1 MFSISVIFPDSSL
14 YLTMSVPC
22 TKEVILT
29 LIEDIELIARELV
42 ENAVAPKQKRLP
54 SQEHKAVTELLV
66 AKDKEL
72 KEALRVATEQR
83 EVEREI
89 SKVRAEVERQDQSI
103 KALTSQLKE
112 AETLLAST
120 VYQAKQKLESISRGE
135 PVLSEELIKYSHK
148 ISASNAVCAPLNWQQ
163 GDPRRPYPTDIEM
176 RGGFLARADLPLA
189 QQLQHV
195 TAPASSLPPPPG
207 PVTPSHQPGHFS
219 WTSGGEIT
227 MTSGSGSAVH
237 IETGARQPGG
247 AGTGANLGDVETMST
262 DSSSS
267 SSTDSN

>member
-1 MFSISVIFPDSSL
+1 
-14 YLTMSVPC
+14 MSVPC

-42 ENAVAPKQKRLP
+42 ENAVAPKQKRL
-54 SQEHKAVTELLV
+54 SAQEHKAVTELLV
-66 AKDKEL
+66 SKDKEL
-72 KEALRVATEQR
+72 KDALAVAADQR

-89 SKVRAEVERQDQSI
+89 EKVKAEVERQDQSI
-103 KALTSQLKE
+103 KTLTSQLKE

-120 VYQAKQKLESISRGE
+120 VYQAKQKLENISRGE
-135 PVLSEELIKYSHK
+135 AVLSEDLIKFSHK

-163 GDPRRPYPTDIEM
+163 GDPRRPYPTDLEM
-176 RGGFLARADLPLA
+176 RGGFLARAELPLA

-195 TAPASSLPPPPG
+195 TPPPSSLPPPPG
-207 PVTPSHQPGHFS
+207 PVTPSHFS
-219 WTSGGEIT
+219 WTSGGE
-227 MTSGSGSAVH
+227 MTISSGSGPVH
-237 IETGARQPGG
+237 IETGSRQQGGQG
-247 AGTGANLGDVETMST
+247 AGGNLHEEVEVMST

>member
-1 MFSISVIFPDSSL
+1 MGLKLAGPGV
-14 YLTMSVPC
+14 
-22 TKEVILT
+22 KW
-29 LIEDIELIARELV
+29 REL
-42 ENAVAPKQKRLP
+42 E
-54 SQEHKAVTELLV
+54 
-66 AKDKEL
+66 
-72 KEALRVATEQR
+72 EALRVATEQR

-89 SKVRAEVERQDQSI
+89 SKVRAGVERQDQSI

-207 PVTPSHQPGHFS
+207 PATPSNFS
-219 WTSGGEIT
+219 WSQGGE
-227 MTSGSGSAVH
+227 MT
-237 IETGARQPGG
+237 
-247 AGTGANLGDVETMST
+247 
-262 DSSSS
+262 
-267 SSTDSN
+267 